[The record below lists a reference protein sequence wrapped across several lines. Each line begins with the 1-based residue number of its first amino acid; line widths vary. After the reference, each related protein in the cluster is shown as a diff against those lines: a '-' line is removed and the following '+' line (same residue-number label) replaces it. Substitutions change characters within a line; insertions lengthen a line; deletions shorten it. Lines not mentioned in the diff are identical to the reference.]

1 MKRLIA
7 AFALLFSL
15 SSAAFATAQF
25 PETLLF
31 DGQKVSLFT
40 NPLDGYLKDPAHA
53 ARLKPYL
60 HEKRCTASWRGYVG
74 TWEISG
80 GMLYLLRV
88 AANPCSGKLDV
99 PLNVLFPG
107 QKEPI
112 VATWFS
118 GRLTVPQGKRIKAVH
133 MGYMSQYE
141 RYILFEIERG
151 KVVSRQQVTSLPNTR
166 SRFGVD

>member
-1 MKRLIA
+1 
-7 AFALLFSL
+7 
-15 SSAAFATAQF
+15 
-25 PETLLF
+25 
-31 DGQKVSLFT
+31 
-40 NPLDGYLKDPAHA
+40 
-53 ARLKPYL
+53 
-60 HEKRCTASWRGYVG
+60 
-74 TWEISG
+74 
-80 GMLYLLRV
+80 MLYLLRV